1 MAARGFKT
9 RRADDAVMAVSLITT
24 KCVMKL
30 PWSGC
35 RARLASKANLLRPG
49 GAGRVE
55 SEDYS
60 RHKPIDF
67 IFDRG

>member
-9 RRADDAVMAVSLITT
+9 RRVGDAVTVVSVMTT

-35 RARLASKANLLRPG
+35 RARLASEANLLRPG
-49 GAGRVE
+49 GAVRAE
-55 SEDYS
+55 SKDYS